1 MKYDR
6 KSRVDVWFPLPAD
19 AENVEKNKELGT
31 AFKEDPPSWEGVSP
45 SLLEPLDAGVTEVTV
60 RPDPDLPSRRH
71 LPIQGASVG
80 TVGAVLQETWKS
92 PGVPT
97 CPCPWSPAQPSAKE
111 PPGHI
116 CQKGQLRRA
125 EPGTGHLVEESKPT
139 FVVEPQG
146 QCAWGD
152 LLLVVGDPPQ
162 ACTLPSPCMQTYARP
177 HEKPTGGPQI

>member
-1 MKYDR
+1 M
-6 KSRVDVWFPLPAD
+6 
-19 AENVEKNKELGT
+19 
-31 AFKEDPPSWEGVSP
+31 SP

-60 RPDPDLPSRRH
+60 RPGPDRPPPDDTFLSR
-71 LPIQGASVG
+71 GTSVG

-97 CPCPWSPAQPSAKE
+97 CPSPWSPAQPSAKE
-111 PPGHI
+111 PHGHI

-125 EPGTGHLVEESKPT
+125 EPGTGRLVGDSKPT

-162 ACTLPSPCMQTYARP
+162 ACHTLF
-177 HEKPTGGPQI
+177 PTHADICTST